1 MPLARCVVLLAAL
14 VTRAALAQE
23 PSAQERPR
31 LFVTD
36 FQPQGAT
43 PQQAQAFTDAVVQ
56 TLTARGLFEVMS
68 TRDVQSLLGAERQK
82 QLLGLCADAQ
92 SAQCLNDLSSA
103 VTARF
108 VLSGQ
113 LARLGRTY
121 QLTLQTVDTQKGQ
134 PLARS
139 TKVAGSLEELTAL
152 VPYLAA
158 EATGAPLPP
167 PPSKVLSVSLMAVGG
182 GTVVAGG
189 VLGLLSLSRQAAL
202 NDELCPGGAQPV
214 QRCEGVNLK
223 PRAFYVDK
231 SRELA
236 AQQVLS
242 LALLAGGALI
252 AGAGVYLYPREV
264 REAGLSLA
272 PTTNGFVLSGVLP

>member
-14 VTRAALAQE
+14 LHGAALADE
-23 PSAQERPR
+23 PASQERPR

-56 TLTARGLFEVMS
+56 TLSARGLFEVMS

-82 QLLGLCADAQ
+82 QLMGLCADAQ
-92 SAQCLNDLSSA
+92 STQCLNDLSSA

-158 EATGAPLPP
+158 EATGAP
-167 PPSKVLSVSLMAVGG
+167 
-182 GTVVAGG
+182 
-189 VLGLLSLSRQAAL
+189 
-202 NDELCPGGAQPV
+202 
-214 QRCEGVNLK
+214 
-223 PRAFYVDK
+223 
-231 SRELA
+231 
-236 AQQVLS
+236 
-242 LALLAGGALI
+242 
-252 AGAGVYLYPREV
+252 
-264 REAGLSLA
+264 
-272 PTTNGFVLSGVLP
+272 